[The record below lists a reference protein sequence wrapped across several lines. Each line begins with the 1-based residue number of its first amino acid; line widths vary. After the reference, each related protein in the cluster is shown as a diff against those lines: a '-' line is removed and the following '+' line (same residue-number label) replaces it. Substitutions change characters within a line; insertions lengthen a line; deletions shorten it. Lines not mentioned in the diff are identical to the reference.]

1 VRWTDTVRL
10 VPVMVSLVLGAC
22 AWLPSPEEQPPL
34 ASDSEQQIAQER
46 ARLETLFGQALTAME
61 EGADNQAR
69 ELLEEIH
76 GQRPEAT
83 GVLLNL
89 GILAER
95 EGDKALARQW
105 FERVLA
111 VDSGHVRALN
121 RLAMLDREQG
131 AFELARSRYLK
142 ALERKPDDAPVLLNL
157 AILLDIYLGLPGE
170 ALTYYQRYGEA
181 APEPDPRL
189 EDWVFDARQRSGTTT
204 GGSL

>member
-1 VRWTDTVRL
+1 MRWTDAFRL
-10 VPVMVSLVLGAC
+10 MPVIVALALGAC
-22 AWLPSPEEQPPL
+22 AWLPAGEESQPVTTG
-34 ASDSEQQIAQER
+34 SEQQNAQQ
-46 ARLETLFGQALTAME
+46 AHLETLFGQALTAMD
-61 EGADNQAR
+61 EGDNNQAR
-69 ELLEEIH
+69 ELLEKIH
-76 GQRPEAT
+76 AQRPEAT

-95 EGDKALARQW
+95 EENKPLARQW
-105 FERVLA
+105 FEGVLA
-111 VDSGHVRALN
+111 VDPGHVRALN

-181 APEPDPRL
+181 ASKPHPRL
-189 EDWVFDARQRSGTTT
+189 EDWIFDARQRAGQ
-204 GGSL
+204 